1 MEAATEWLL
10 PALLL
15 LTKHCSM
22 KDWRNPRG
30 WELVLQWPKQYPGHQ
45 SPAAGLP
52 SPLLSPSSC
61 HQGHRVLDDPH
72 PTSIQLRILCCDGDP
87 SFRAPQDTKEENKGV
102 SALLIKPF
110 KPSNTLFPFLWARKD
125 SQPHGSVPPVTPPS
139 LPSPQAVFCGASH
152 RTTQNHSCFNYSEL
166 VFSAVINSP
175 IILAAV
181 AAL

>member
-15 LTKHCSM
+15 KQNIALWKTEETPGA
-22 KDWRNPRG
+22 RNWCYNGQSSTQGTRALLLG
-30 WELVLQWPKQYPGHQ
+30 
-45 SPAAGLP
+45 SPA
-52 SPLLSPSSC
+52 LSF
-61 HQGHRVLDDPH
+61 PH
-72 PTSIQLRILCCDGDP
+72 PAATRGIGCWMIPTPLPYSYASCAVMGILRSEHLKDI
-87 SFRAPQDTKEENKGV
+87 KEENKGV

-125 SQPHGSVPPVTPPS
+125 SQPRGSVPPVTPPS

-166 VFSAVINSP
+166 VFSAVINSL